1 MTALKRHIGK
11 WSGWYWYLSAIPAW
25 LWLLAVIFREGWIK

>member
-1 MTALKRHIGK
+1 MTALKRHINK
-11 WSGWYWYLSAIPAW
+11 WSDMYLYLAAVAAW